1 MTLHDILLEQRL
13 NKISEL
19 DRAWQRFQ
27 IEAEEMDRQT
37 RRGPRG
43 SLASLL
49 VRLGVWIDRTA
60 GERAL
65 TPGS

>member
-1 MTLHDILLEQRL
+1 MTLNDILLEQQL

-27 IEAEEMDRQT
+27 HEAQEIDRQQ

-43 SLASLL
+43 SLASML

-60 GERAL
+60 GERVL
-65 TPGS
+65 NPGA

>member
-1 MTLHDILLEQRL
+1 MTLNDILLEQQL

-27 IEAEEMDRQT
+27 HEAHELERAR

-43 SLASLL
+43 SLASVL

-60 GERAL
+60 SERVL
-65 TPGS
+65 HPGA